1 HRARWRKCCLKF
13 CDNLT
18 PGTLCSKITLPITL
32 RVREQIVR
40 CWVQKPDRAQER
52 RHSTGSVCATTKAK
66 EKDFVT
72 RFIVCDKKSICIRDV
87 VEKAVPINKSRQHRQ
102 PFCQFR
108 LSPWFRHCANARIV
122 VSELSRVPTGY
133 LVGANDVGV
142 IAIELVIRS
151 IAAHHESFC
160 HKSGSYSNMSNS
172 PRDCVSGHRI
182 EQAISYVLEPIA
194 RCQQNCQQTALK
206 KSARAQADADPQI
219 HPQTQDIRSHEQSC
233 SGLMR

>member
-1 HRARWRKCCLKF
+1 M
-13 CDNLT
+13 
-18 PGTLCSKITLPITL
+18 
-32 RVREQIVR
+32 
-40 CWVQKPDRAQER
+40 
-52 RHSTGSVCATTKAK
+52 
-66 EKDFVT
+66 
-72 RFIVCDKKSICIRDV
+72 
-87 VEKAVPINKSRQHRQ
+87 
-102 PFCQFR
+102 
-108 LSPWFRHCANARIV
+108 
-122 VSELSRVPTGY
+122 PTGY

-206 KSARAQADADPQI
+206 KSARTQAMLTYKYTHKLKTFAVMSS
-219 HPQTQDIRSHEQSC
+219 RAAA
-233 SGLMR
+233 